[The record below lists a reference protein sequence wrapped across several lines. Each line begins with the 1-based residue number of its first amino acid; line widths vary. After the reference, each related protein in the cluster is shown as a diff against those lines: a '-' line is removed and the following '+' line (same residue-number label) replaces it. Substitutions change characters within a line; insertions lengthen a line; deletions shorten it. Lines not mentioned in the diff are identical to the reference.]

1 MSAILRTLAVLAAGA
16 VLPFA
21 LAPFGLFPLMLVS
34 AGALFWILG
43 RARTGV
49 GAFWA
54 GWWFGVGKYGVGA
67 SWIYVSIHV
76 FGAASPALAIA
87 LVALFVAG
95 MALFTGVL
103 GLMFHGVRGPP
114 GPQRAG
120 VRGPPGPQKVM
131 HRDGTRTAVAARSS
145 PTVGLAEALAFAT
158 LWTALE
164 WVLTWFLTGFP
175 WLFAGYA
182 FIDTPLTGLAPV
194 TGVLGMSFVAVLT
207 AACLVILPAQ
217 DSTRRRVLVL
227 AAPAALWVAAWSLQ
241 SVAWTERGA
250 SRSVALVQAN
260 VPQDAKWDRDR
271 LPAWKARYGEL
282 TARATDRD
290 IVVWPEAAIPD
301 YYHLAK
307 AFIDAT
313 VETLSGDLVQGTV
326 LAELDEGGTVTVYNA
341 AVSSAGGIYKKRRLV
356 PFGDYVPFESALR
369 GLIAFFDLP
378 MSRGTPGAEPQPLL
392 KAAGW
397 DLAMAICYEIAY
409 PKAVAAHGRGA
420 DVLVTVSNDTWFGSS
435 IGPLQHAQM
444 ARMRAIENGKYLLR
458 ATNNG
463 VTALI
468 DDKGAVVAAL
478 PQFEQGVLTGTVQ
491 ATAGFTPFARF
502 LNAPLASVLVIVA
515 VGLGVVSVRRRRKAI

>member
-1 MSAILRTLAVLAAGA
+1 MSALLRTATVLGAGA
-16 VLPFA
+16 ALPFA
-21 LAPFGLFPLMLVS
+21 LAPFDLVPLMLVS

-43 RARTGV
+43 RTRTGV

-76 FGAASPALAIA
+76 FGAAPPPLAAA

-103 GLMFHGVRGPP
+103 GLAFHVVRGPP
-114 GPQRAG
+114 GPQWTLHQAAAE
-120 VRGPPGPQKVM
+120 PGLPV
-131 HRDGTRTAVAARSS
+131 HRPR
-145 PTVGLAEALAFAT
+145 TVGIVEALAFAA

-182 FIDTPLTGLAPV
+182 FIDTPLAGLAPV

-207 AACLVILPAQ
+207 AACLVVLPAQ
-217 DSTRRRVLVL
+217 DTARRRVLVL
-227 AAPAALWVAAWSLQ
+227 AAPAALWVGAWSLQ

-250 SRSVALVQAN
+250 ARSVALVQAN
-260 VPQDAKWDRDR
+260 VPQESKWDRNR
-271 LPAWKARYGEL
+271 LPEWKARYLEL
-282 TARATDRD
+282 TARASDRD

-301 YYHLAK
+301 YHHLAK
-307 AFIDAT
+307 AFVDET

-326 LAELDEGGTVTVYNA
+326 LAEVDEGGTLAAYNA
-341 AVSSAGGIYKKRRLV
+341 AVSSAGGIYRKRRLV

-378 MSRGTPGAEPQPLL
+378 MSRSRPGVEPQPHL

-444 ARMRAIENGKYLLR
+444 ARMRAIENGRYLLR

-468 DDKGAVVAAL
+468 DDRGAVVAEL

-491 ATAGFTPFARF
+491 ATTGSTPFARF
-502 LNAPLASVLVIVA
+502 LNTPLLSVLAIVG
-515 VGLGVVSVRRRRKAI
+515 VGLVAVSVRRRRKAIPR

>member
-1 MSAILRTLAVLAAGA
+1 M
-16 VLPFA
+16 LPFA
-21 LAPFGLFPLMLVS
+21 LAPFGIFPLMLVS
-34 AGALFWILG
+34 AGALYWILR
-43 RARTGV
+43 RARNGV

-76 FGAASPALAIA
+76 FGAAPPALAIA

-103 GLMFHGVRGPP
+103 GLAFHR
-114 GPQRAG
+114 
-120 VRGPPGPQKVM
+120 
-131 HRDGTRTAVAARSS
+131 VAASS
-145 PTVGLAEALAFAT
+145 RGGGGMAEALAFAI
-158 LWTALE
+158 LWTVLE

-182 FIDTPLTGLAPV
+182 FIDTPLAGLAPV

-227 AAPAALWVAAWSLQ
+227 AAPATLWVAAWSLL

-250 SRSVALVQAN
+250 SHSVALVQAN
-260 VPQDAKWDRDR
+260 VPQDAKWNRDR
-271 LPAWKARYGEL
+271 LPEWKARYRAL
-282 TARATDRD
+282 TAEARDRD

-301 YYHLAK
+301 YYHLAED
-307 AFIDAT
+307 FIDET
-313 VETLSGDLVQGTV
+313 VQSLGGDLVQGTV
-326 LAELDEGGTVTVYNA
+326 LAERDEGGTLKVYNA
-341 AVSSAGGIYKKRRLV
+341 AVSSAGGIYRKRRLV

-369 GLIAFFDLP
+369 GLIGFFDLP
-378 MSRGTPGAEPQPLL
+378 MSRGTPAVEPQPHL
-392 KAAGW
+392 KAGGLN
-397 DLAMAICYEIAY
+397 LAMAICYEIAY
-409 PKAVAAHGRGA
+409 PKAVAEHARGA
-420 DVLVTVSNDTWFGSS
+420 DVLVTVSNDTWFGAS

-468 DDKGAVVAAL
+468 DDRGAVVAEL
-478 PQFEQGVLTGTVQ
+478 PQFEQGVLTGTVH
-491 ATAGFTPFARF
+491 ATEGSTPFARF
-502 LNAPLASVLVIVA
+502 LNAPLLSALAIVA
-515 VGLGVVSVRRRRKAI
+515 VGLGVVSVRRCRKAI

>member
-1 MSAILRTLAVLAAGA
+1 MPALLRILAALLAGA
-16 VLPFA
+16 VLPLA
-21 LAPFGLFPLMLVS
+21 LAPFGLVPLMLVS
-34 AGALFWILG
+34 AGALYWILG
-43 RARTGV
+43 RTATSV

-54 GWWFGVGKYGVGA
+54 GWLFGVGKYGVGA

-76 FGAASPALAIA
+76 FGAASPPLAVA

-95 MALFTGVL
+95 MALFTGLL
-103 GLMFHGVRGPP
+103 GLVFHGVRGPP
-114 GPQRAG
+114 GPQRTRQQDA
-120 VRGPPGPQKVM
+120 
-131 HRDGTRTAVAARSS
+131 TRTAGAARNA
-145 PTVGLAEALAFAT
+145 PTVGIADALAFAA

-182 FIDTPLTGLAPV
+182 LIDTPLAGLAPV

-207 AACLVILPAQ
+207 AVCLVILPAQ

-271 LPAWKARYGEL
+271 LPEWKARYGDL
-282 TARATDRD
+282 TARASDRD

-301 YYHLAK
+301 YYHLAE
-307 AFIDAT
+307 AFIDET
-313 VETLSGDLVQGTV
+313 VQTLSGDLVHGTV
-326 LAELDEGGTVTVYNA
+326 MAEVDEGGTVTVYNA
-341 AVSSAGGIYKKRRLV
+341 AASSAGGIYRKRRLV

-369 GLIAFFDLP
+369 GLIGFFDLP
-378 MSRGTPGAEPQPLL
+378 MSRGTPGAEPQPHL

-409 PKAVAAHGRGA
+409 PKAVAEHGRGA
-420 DVLVTVSNDTWFGSS
+420 DVLVTVSNDTWFGAS

-468 DDKGAVVAAL
+468 DDRGAVVAEL

-491 ATAGFTPFARF
+491 ATSGSTPFARF
-502 LNAPLASVLVIVA
+502 LNAPLLSVLGIVA
-515 VGLGVVSVRRRRKAI
+515 AGLGVVSVRRRRKAT

>member
-1 MSAILRTLAVLAAGA
+1 MSAILRTLTVLGAGA
-16 VLPFA
+16 VLPLA
-21 LAPFGLFPLMLVS
+21 LAPFGIVPFMLVS
-34 AGALFWILG
+34 AGALFWIL
-43 RARTGV
+43 RRTATPV
-49 GAFWA
+49 GAFWG

-76 FGAASPALAIA
+76 FGAAPPPLAVA

-103 GLMFHGVRGPP
+103 GLVY
-114 GPQRAG
+114 
-120 VRGPPGPQKVM
+120 
-131 HRDGTRTAVAARSS
+131 HRVAASGRRGGGI
-145 PTVGLAEALAFAT
+145 VEALAFAT

-182 FIDTPLTGLAPV
+182 FIDTPLAGLAPV

-260 VPQDAKWDRDR
+260 VPQDAKWNRDR
-271 LPAWKARYGEL
+271 LPEWKARYGEL
-282 TARATDRD
+282 TARARSRD

-307 AFIDAT
+307 VFIDDT
-313 VETLSGDLVQGTV
+313 VQTLSGDLVQGTV
-326 LAELDEGGTVTVYNA
+326 LAEVDEGGTLTVYNA
-341 AVSSAGGIYKKRRLV
+341 AVSSAGGIYRKRRLV

-378 MSRGTPGAEPQPLL
+378 MSRGTPGAEPQPHL

-397 DLAMAICYEIAY
+397 NLAMAICYEIAY
-409 PKAVAAHGRGA
+409 PKAVAEHGRDA

-468 DDKGAVVAAL
+468 DDRGAVVAEL

-491 ATAGFTPFARF
+491 ATSGSTPFARF
-502 LNAPLASVLVIVA
+502 LNAPLLGVLAIVA
-515 VGLGVVSVRRRRKAI
+515 VGLVTVSVRRGRGAIHG

>member
-1 MSAILRTLAVLAAGA
+1 MQGSGAITVTATGTGRDTVSALLRALAALAAGA
-16 VLPFA
+16 TLPFA
-21 LAPFGLFPLMLVS
+21 LAPFGLVPLMLVS

-43 RARTGV
+43 RTRTRV
-49 GAFWA
+49 GAFAA

-76 FGAASPALAIA
+76 FGAASPPLAVA

-103 GLMFHGVRGPP
+103 GWVFHR
-114 GPQRAG
+114 
-120 VRGPPGPQKVM
+120 
-131 HRDGTRTAVAARSS
+131 VAASGRRG
-145 PTVGLAEALAFAT
+145 VGIADALAFAA
-158 LWTALE
+158 LWTGLE

-182 FIDTPLTGLAPV
+182 FIDTPLAGLAPV
-194 TGVLGMSFVAVLT
+194 TGVLGMSFVAVFT
-207 AACLVILPAQ
+207 AACLVMLPAQ
-217 DSTRRRVLVL
+217 DSTRRRVVVL

-241 SVAWTERGA
+241 SAAWTEPGA
-250 SRSVALVQAN
+250 ARSVALVQAN
-260 VPQDAKWDRDR
+260 IPQDAKWNRDR
-271 LPAWKARYGEL
+271 LPEWKGRYREL
-282 TARATDRD
+282 TARARD
-290 IVVWPEAAIPD
+290 GDIIVWSEAAIPD

-307 AFIDAT
+307 TFIDET
-313 VETLSGDLVQGTV
+313 VQDLGGDLVQGTV
-326 LAELDEGGTVTVYNA
+326 LAEVAAGGGVTVYNA
-341 AVSSAGGIYKKRRLV
+341 AVSSGGGIYRKRRLV

-378 MSRGTPGAEPQPLL
+378 MSGGTPGAEPQPHLE
-392 KAAGW
+392 AAGW

-409 PKAVAAHGRGA
+409 PKAVAEHGRGA

-435 IGPLQHAQM
+435 IGPLQHVQI

-468 DDKGAVVAAL
+468 DDRGDIVAAL
-478 PQFEQGVLTGTVQ
+478 PQFEQGVLIGTVQ
-491 ATAGFTPFARF
+491 ATSGSTPVARF
-502 LNAPLASVLVIVA
+502 LDAPLLGVLVIVA
-515 VGLGVVSVRRRRKAI
+515 IGFGVVTVRRRRNAI

>member
-1 MSAILRTLAVLAAGA
+1 MSAILRTLGVLAAGA
-16 VLPFA
+16 ILPLA
-21 LAPFGLFPLMLVS
+21 LAPFGLFPFLLVS
-34 AGALFWILG
+34 SGALFWILS
-43 RARTGV
+43 RIRTGV

-67 SWIYVSIHV
+67 SWIYVSIPV
-76 FGAASPALAIA
+76 FGAAPPPLAIA

-103 GLMFHGVRGPP
+103 GLVF
-114 GPQRAG
+114 QR
-120 VRGPPGPQKVM
+120 
-131 HRDGTRTAVAARSS
+131 VAASS
-145 PTVGLAEALAFAT
+145 RGGVGIADALAFAA

-182 FIDTPLTGLAPV
+182 FIETPLAGLAPV

-217 DSTRRRVLVL
+217 DSMRRRVLVL

-241 SVAWTERGA
+241 SVAWTQRGA
-250 SRSVALVQAN
+250 AHSVALVQAN
-260 VPQDAKWDRDR
+260 VPQDAKWNRDR
-271 LPAWKARYGEL
+271 LPEWKARYRAL
-282 TARATDRD
+282 TAEAGDRD

-307 AFIDAT
+307 PFIDET
-313 VETLSGDLVQGTV
+313 VQTLSGDLVQGTV
-326 LAELDEGGTVTVYNA
+326 LAEVDEGGTVTVYNA
-341 AVSSAGGIYKKRRLV
+341 AVSSAGGVYRKRRLV
-356 PFGDYVPFESALR
+356 PFGDYVPFESTLR
-369 GLIAFFDLP
+369 GLIGFFDLP
-378 MSRGTPGAEPQPLL
+378 MSGGTPGAEPQPHLE
-392 KAAGW
+392 AAGW

-409 PKAVAAHGRGA
+409 PKAVAEHGRGA
-420 DVLVTVSNDTWFGSS
+420 DVLVTVSNDTWFGAS

-468 DDKGAVVAAL
+468 DDRGAVVAEL
-478 PQFEQGVLTGTVQ
+478 PQFEQGVLTGTVH
-491 ATAGFTPFARF
+491 ATSGSTPFARF
-502 LNAPLASVLVIVA
+502 LNAPLLCVLGIVA

>member
-1 MSAILRTLAVLAAGA
+1 MQGRRGWAADAPGTIAVTTTGTGRDTVPALLRTLAALGAGA
-16 VLPFA
+16 VLPLA

-34 AGALFWILG
+34 AGALFLILG
-43 RARTGV
+43 RTRTGV

-76 FGAASPALAIA
+76 FGAASPALAVA

-103 GLMFHGVRGPP
+103 GLVFHRVAP
-114 GPQRAG
+114 GSR
-120 VRGPPGPQKVM
+120 
-131 HRDGTRTAVAARSS
+131 
-145 PTVGLAEALAFAT
+145 LALGIADALAFAT

-217 DSTRRRVLVL
+217 DSTRRRILVL

-241 SVAWTERGA
+241 SVSWTERGA

-260 VPQDAKWDRDR
+260 VPQDSKWDRDR
-271 LPAWKARYGEL
+271 LPEWKARYGDL
-282 TARATDRD
+282 TARASDRD

-307 AFIDAT
+307 PFIDET
-313 VETLSGDLVQGTV
+313 VQTLSGDLVQGTV
-326 LAELDEGGTVTVYNA
+326 LAERDEGGTLTVYNA
-341 AVSSAGGIYKKRRLV
+341 AVSSAGGIYRKRRLV

-378 MSRGTPGAEPQPLL
+378 MSRGTPAVEPQPLL
-392 KAAGW
+392 EAAGW

-409 PKAVAAHGRGA
+409 PKAVAEHGRDA

-463 VTALI
+463 VTALM
-468 DDKGAVVAAL
+468 DDRGAVVAEL
-478 PQFEQGVLTGTVQ
+478 PQFEQGVLSGTVQ
-491 ATAGFTPFARF
+491 ATEGSTPFARL
-502 LNAPLASVLVIVA
+502 LNAPLLSVLAIA
-515 VGLGVVSVRRRRKAI
+515 GVGLGVVSVRRRRKAV

>member
-1 MSAILRTLAVLAAGA
+1 MPALLRILAALAAGA
-16 VLPFA
+16 ILPLA
-21 LAPFGLFPLMLVS
+21 LAPFGLVPLMLVS
-34 AGALFWILG
+34 AGALYWILS
-43 RARTGV
+43 RTATSV

-76 FGAASPALAIA
+76 FGAASPPLAVA

-95 MALFTGVL
+95 MAVFTGLL
-103 GLMFHGVRGPP
+103 GLVFHGVRGSP
-114 GPQRAG
+114 GPQRTRQQDA
-120 VRGPPGPQKVM
+120 
-131 HRDGTRTAVAARSS
+131 TRTAAARNA
-145 PTVGLAEALAFAT
+145 PTVGIADALAFAA

-182 FIDTPLTGLAPV
+182 FIDTPLAGLAPV
-194 TGVLGMSFVAVLT
+194 TGALGMSFVAVLT

-217 DSTRRRVLVL
+217 PSARRRVLVV
-227 AAPAALWVAAWSLQ
+227 AAPAALWVVAGSLQ
-241 SVAWTERGA
+241 SVAWTERGP
-250 SRSVALVQAN
+250 SRGVALVQAN
-260 VPQDAKWDRDR
+260 VPQEAKWNRDR
-271 LPAWKARYGEL
+271 LPEWKARYAEL
-282 TARATDRD
+282 TAHASDRD

-307 AFIDAT
+307 AFIDETAQ
-313 VETLSGDLVQGTV
+313 TLSGDLVQGTV
-326 LAELDEGGTVTVYNA
+326 LAEVDAGGTVTVYNA
-341 AVSSAGGIYKKRRLV
+341 AVSSAGGIYRKRRLV

-369 GLIAFFDLP
+369 GLIGFFDLP
-378 MSRGTPGAEPQPLL
+378 MSRGTPGAERQPHLE
-392 KAAGW
+392 AAGW

-409 PKAVAAHGRGA
+409 PKAVAEHGRGA

-468 DDKGAVVAAL
+468 DDRGAVVAEL

-491 ATAGFTPFARF
+491 ATTGSTPFVRF
-502 LNAPLASVLVIVA
+502 LNAPLLSVLAVVA
-515 VGLGVVSVRRRRKAI
+515 VGLGVASVRRRRKAT

>member
-1 MSAILRTLAVLAAGA
+1 MPALLRTLAALGAGA

-21 LAPFGLFPLMLVS
+21 LAPYGFVPLMLVS

-43 RARTGV
+43 RTRTGV

-54 GWWFGVGKYGVGA
+54 GWWFGVGKYGIGA
-67 SWIYVSIHV
+67 SWIYVSIHD
-76 FGAASPALAIA
+76 FGAASPPLAVA

-103 GLMFHGVRGPP
+103 GLVFHRVAP
-114 GPQRAG
+114 GRRLAAG
-120 VRGPPGPQKVM
+120 IA
-131 HRDGTRTAVAARSS
+131 D
-145 PTVGLAEALAFAT
+145 ALAFAT

-194 TGVLGMSFVAVLT
+194 SGVLGMSFVAVFT
-207 AACLVILPAQ
+207 AACLVMLAAQ

-241 SVAWTERGA
+241 PVAWTERGA
-250 SRSVALVQAN
+250 SRTVALVQAN
-260 VPQDAKWDRDR
+260 VPQDAKWNRYR
-271 LPAWKARYGEL
+271 LPEWKARYGEL
-282 TARATDRD
+282 TARASDRD

-307 AFIDAT
+307 AFIDET

-326 LAELDEGGTVTVYNA
+326 LAEMDEGGTLTVFNA
-341 AVSSAGGIYKKRRLV
+341 AVSSASGIYRKRRLV

-369 GLIAFFDLP
+369 GLIGFFDLP
-378 MSRGTPGAEPQPLL
+378 MSRGTPGAETQPHL

-444 ARMRAIENGKYLLR
+444 ARMRALENGKYLLR

-468 DDKGAVVAAL
+468 DDKGAVVAEL
-478 PQFEQGVLTGTVQ
+478 RQFEQGVLTGTVQ
-491 ATAGFTPFARF
+491 ATSGSTPFARF
-502 LNAPLASVLVIVA
+502 LNAPLLCALVIMA
-515 VGLGVVSVRRRRKAI
+515 AGLGVVSVRRRRKAI

>member
-43 RARTGV
+43 RTRTGV

-76 FGAASPALAIA
+76 FGAAPPALATA

-114 GPQRAG
+114 GPQGIPHRA
-120 VRGPPGPQKVM
+120 
-131 HRDGTRTAVAARSS
+131 GTRTAAAHSA
-145 PTVGLAEALAFAT
+145 PPAGIVDALAFAT

-260 VPQDAKWDRDR
+260 VPQDAKWERDR
-271 LPAWKARYGEL
+271 LQAWKARYGEL

-369 GLIAFFDLP
+369 GLIGFFDLP
-378 MSRGTPGAEPQPLL
+378 MSRGTPGAETQPHL

-468 DDKGAVVAAL
+468 DDEGAVVAEL

-502 LNAPLASVLVIVA
+502 LNAPLLSVFAIVG

>member
-1 MSAILRTLAVLAAGA
+1 MSAILRTLAVLGAGA

-21 LAPFGLFPLMLVS
+21 LAPFGLVPLMLVS
-34 AGALFWILG
+34 AGALFWIL
-43 RARTGV
+43 RRTATSV

-76 FGAASPALAIA
+76 FGAASPPLAVA

-103 GLMFHGVRGPP
+103 GLVY
-114 GPQRAG
+114 
-120 VRGPPGPQKVM
+120 
-131 HRDGTRTAVAARSS
+131 HRVAASGRRG
-145 PTVGLAEALAFAT
+145 VGIVEALAFAT

-182 FIDTPLTGLAPV
+182 FIDTPLAGLAPV

-227 AAPAALWVAAWSLQ
+227 AAPAALWVGAWSLQ

-260 VPQDAKWDRDR
+260 VPQEVKWNRDR
-271 LPAWKARYGEL
+271 LPEWKARYGEL
-282 TARATDRD
+282 TARVGDRD
-290 IVVWPEAAIPD
+290 IIVWPEAAIPD
-301 YYHLAK
+301 YYHLGT
-307 AFIDAT
+307 AFIDET
-313 VETLSGDLVQGTV
+313 VQSLSGDLVQGTV
-326 LAELDEGGTVTVYNA
+326 LAEVDEGGTVTVFNA
-341 AVSSAGGIYKKRRLV
+341 AVSSAGGIYRKRRLV

-378 MSRGTPGAEPQPLL
+378 MSRGTPGAEPQPHL
-392 KAAGW
+392 KASGW

-409 PKAVAAHGRGA
+409 PKAVAEHGRGA

-444 ARMRAIENGKYLLR
+444 ARMRALENGKYVLR

-463 VTALI
+463 VTAVI
-468 DDKGAVVAAL
+468 DDRGVVVAEL

-491 ATAGFTPFARF
+491 ATSGSTPFARF
-502 LNAPLASVLVIVA
+502 LNAPLLSVLAIAA
-515 VGLGVVSVRRRRKAI
+515 VGLGVVSLRRRRKAT

>member
-16 VLPFA
+16 MLPFA
-21 LAPFGLFPLMLVS
+21 LAPFGIFPLMLVS

-43 RARTGV
+43 RTRTGV
-49 GAFWA
+49 GGFWA

-76 FGAASPALAIA
+76 FGAASPPLAIA

-103 GLMFHGVRGPP
+103 GLAFHR
-114 GPQRAG
+114 
-120 VRGPPGPQKVM
+120 
-131 HRDGTRTAVAARSS
+131 VAASS
-145 PTVGLAEALAFAT
+145 RGGGGMAALAFAI
-158 LWTALE
+158 LWTVLE

-182 FIDTPLTGLAPV
+182 FIDTPLAGLAPV

-227 AAPAALWVAAWSLQ
+227 AAPAALWVAAWSLL

-250 SRSVALVQAN
+250 SHSVALVQAN
-260 VPQDAKWDRDR
+260 VPQDAKWNRDR
-271 LPAWKARYGEL
+271 LPEWKARYRAL
-282 TARATDRD
+282 TAEARAHD

-307 AFIDAT
+307 AFIDDTAQ
-313 VETLSGDLVQGTV
+313 TLGGDLVQGTV
-326 LAELDEGGTVTVYNA
+326 LAEVDEGGTVTVYNA
-341 AVSSAGGIYKKRRLV
+341 AVSSAGGIYRKRRLV

-369 GLIAFFDLP
+369 GLIGFFDLP
-378 MSRGTPGAEPQPLL
+378 MSRGTPGVEPQPHL
-392 KAAGW
+392 KAGGW
-397 DLAMAICYEIAY
+397 NLAMAICYEIAY
-409 PKAVAAHGRGA
+409 PKAVAEHARGA
-420 DVLVTVSNDTWFGSS
+420 DVLVTVSNDTWFGAS

-444 ARMRAIENGKYLLR
+444 ARMRAIENGKYVLR

-468 DDKGAVVAAL
+468 DDRGAVVAEL
-478 PQFEQGVLTGTVQ
+478 PQFEQGVLTGTAQ
-491 ATAGFTPFARF
+491 ATEGSTPFARL
-502 LNAPLASVLVIVA
+502 LNAPLLSVLAIVGI
-515 VGLGVVSVRRRRKAI
+515 GLGVVSVRRRRKAV

>member
-1 MSAILRTLAVLAAGA
+1 MSAILRTLAVLGAGA
-16 VLPFA
+16 ALPFA
-21 LAPFGLFPLMLVS
+21 LAPFGLVPLMLVS
-34 AGALFWILG
+34 AGALFWIL
-43 RARTGV
+43 RRTATSV

-76 FGAASPALAIA
+76 FGSASPPLAAA

-95 MALFTGVL
+95 MALFTGLL
-103 GLMFHGVRGPP
+103 GLMFHVVRGPP
-114 GPQRAG
+114 GPQRTLHRTGAG
-120 VRGPPGPQKVM
+120 TGLP
-131 HRDGTRTAVAARSS
+131 ARSS
-145 PTVGLAEALAFAT
+145 RGVGIADALAFAT

-164 WVLTWFLTGFP
+164 WALTWFLTGFP

-182 FIDTPLTGLAPV
+182 FIDTPLAGLAPV

-217 DSTRRRVLVL
+217 DSTRRRVLVV
-227 AAPAALWVAAWSLQ
+227 AAPAALWIAAWSLQ

-250 SRSVALVQAN
+250 SHSVALVQAN
-260 VPQDAKWDRDR
+260 VPQDAKWNRDR
-271 LPAWKARYGEL
+271 LPEWKARYRAL
-282 TARATDRD
+282 TAEAGDRD
-290 IVVWPEAAIPD
+290 VVVWPEAAIPD

-307 AFIDAT
+307 AFIDDTAQ
-313 VETLSGDLVQGTV
+313 TLGGDLVQGTV
-326 LAELDEGGTVTVYNA
+326 MAEVDESGTLTVYNA
-341 AVSSAGGIYKKRRLV
+341 AVSSAGGIYRKRRLV

-378 MSRGTPGAEPQPLL
+378 MSRGTPGAETQPLL

-409 PKAVAAHGRGA
+409 PKAVAEHGRGA

-444 ARMRAIENGKYLLR
+444 GRMRAIENGKYLLR

-468 DDKGAVVAAL
+468 DDRGAVVAQL
-478 PQFEQGVLTGTVQ
+478 PQFEQGVLTGTVH
-491 ATAGFTPFARF
+491 ATSGSTPFARF
-502 LNAPLASVLVIVA
+502 LNAPLLSALVIAA
-515 VGLGVVSVRRRRKAI
+515 VGLGVVSLRRRRKAIRG

>member
-1 MSAILRTLAVLAAGA
+1 MAALWALAALGAGA
-16 VLPFA
+16 VLPLA
-21 LAPFGLFPLMLVS
+21 LAPFGLVPLMLAS
-34 AGALFWILG
+34 AGGLFWIL
-43 RARTGV
+43 RRNETHA
-49 GAFWA
+49 GAFWL

-76 FGAASPALAIA
+76 FGAASPPLAVA

-95 MALFTGVL
+95 LALFTGLL
-103 GLMFHGVRGPP
+103 GLVFHAAAASSRGSV
-114 GPQRAG
+114 GIVDAL
-120 VRGPPGPQKVM
+120 VF
-131 HRDGTRTAVAARSS
+131 AA
-145 PTVGLAEALAFAT
+145 
-158 LWTALE
+158 LWTTLE

-182 FIDTPLTGLAPV
+182 FIDTPLVGLAPV

-207 AACLVILPAQ
+207 GACLVIVPLQ
-217 DSTRRRVLVL
+217 DSARTRVLVL
-227 AAPAALWVAAWSLQ
+227 IVPAALWVAAWTLQ

-250 SRSVALVQAN
+250 TRSVALVQAN
-260 VPQDAKWDRDR
+260 VPQDAKWNRGR
-271 LPAWKARYGEL
+271 LSEWQARYREL
-282 TARATDRD
+282 TAGAADRD
-290 IVVWPEAAIPD
+290 IVVWPEAAIPS

-307 AFIDAT
+307 DFIDET
-313 VETLSGDLVQGTV
+313 VGSLNGDLVQGTV
-326 LAELDEGGTVTVYNA
+326 LAEVGEDGTVMAYNA

-378 MSRGTPGAEPQPLL
+378 MSRSTRGAERQPLL
-392 KAAGW
+392 KAAGL

-409 PKAVAAHGRGA
+409 PKAVAEQGADA

-444 ARMRAIENGKYLLR
+444 ARMRAIENGKYILR

-468 DDKGAVVAAL
+468 DDRGAVVAQL
-478 PQFEQGVLTGTVQ
+478 PQFEQGVLTGTVH
-491 ATAGFTPFARF
+491 ATSGSTPFARF
-502 LNAPLASVLVIVA
+502 LNAPLLSVLAGVA
-515 VGLGVVSVRRRRKAI
+515 VGLVIVSLRRRRSEGPE